1 MAGEGGDGGDWN
13 EAHSRCE
20 LDARE
25 KQSGNGRAGN
35 GKAGVARENK
45 SERTHASERTR
56 VGPSTHRRAWE
67 GNASCGGTRTG
78 HGSSGARHGR
88 GERAARTGNTC

>member
-20 LDARE
+20 SDARE

-45 SERTHASERTR
+45 SERTHARKRANARWAQHAPAR
-56 VGPSTHRRAWE
+56 VGGQCIVWRYEDRTWKQRRKAWE
-67 GNASCGGTRTG
+67 GRASRQDW
-78 HGSSGARHGR
+78 
-88 GERAARTGNTC
+88 